1 MADIEVGV
9 WSDRTGY
16 RLTVNSRDRTG
27 TPHVNRTLQDPNPEG
42 HLRSVPT
49 DPTCGPNEVSKQS
62 VANLPPSEQEVAKLP
77 TVESRPS
84 VRRTRRVV
92 VRTCGPTGEN
102 EEACAAVSGDQ
113 RVSYNS
119 LQCKWSECECGEW
132 WSLADGKSSEP
143 TTTDAP
149 TVVTGVGGVRASS
162 GEAGHEARGQSTQVH
177 VWLHKE
183 RPCGLVEG
191 VHVFLLS

>member
-49 DPTCGPNEVSKQS
+49 DPTCGPNEVILN
-62 VANLPPSEQEVAKLP
+62 VRRVDEA
-77 TVESRPS
+77 VESRPS

-143 TTTDAP
+143 TTTDA
-149 TVVTGVGGVRASS
+149 V
-162 GEAGHEARGQSTQVH
+162 
-177 VWLHKE
+177 
-183 RPCGLVEG
+183 
-191 VHVFLLS
+191 

>member
-77 TVESRPS
+77 S
-84 VRRTRRVV
+84 
-92 VRTCGPTGEN
+92 EN

-143 TTTDAP
+143 TTTDA
-149 TVVTGVGGVRASS
+149 V
-162 GEAGHEARGQSTQVH
+162 
-177 VWLHKE
+177 
-183 RPCGLVEG
+183 
-191 VHVFLLS
+191 